1 MDANQLSQVES
12 LANTLFTT
20 HDESAR
26 QDAQAR
32 LLSLQTT
39 ADNVPNCQ
47 YILEHSQNHFAI
59 LVASKSLTMLITQ
72 HW

>member
-1 MDANQLSQVES
+1 MDAAQLAQVEV
-12 LANTLFTT
+12 LAATLFETT
-20 HDESAR
+20 NEAAR

-39 ADNVPNCQ
+39 PDNVPNCQ
-47 YILEHSQNHFAI
+47 YILEHSKNHYAI
-59 LVASKSLTMLITQ
+59 FVASKSLTALIAQ